1 MELKPIKTKARA
13 LSAALECKPQ
23 TRLEGVTFS
32 ELVKAYGKPVLDT
45 SDNPGSGGRRRLLN
59 TCYRFVFDFE
69 GEPVT
74 CNDWRNP
81 SLDFVEHSLTRWV
94 IGASSRIVAEDAVN
108 EIKANVKKPTPKKR
122 KAKKDLVEFE
132 NAPASV
138 T

>member
-32 ELVKAYGKPVLDT
+32 ELVKAYGKPVL
-45 SDNPGSGGRRRLLN
+45 GRRRLLN

-94 IGASSRIVAEDAVN
+94 IGASTRIVAEDAVN